1 MRYILNNNIE
11 FIDIDQISLLDV
23 VNFKI
28 KILF

>member
-11 FIDIDQISLLDV
+11 FLDIDQISLLDV

>member
-11 FIDIDQISLLDV
+11 FLGIDQIFLLDV

>member
-1 MRYILNNNIE
+1 MRYILNTNIE
-11 FIDIDQISLLDV
+11 FLDLGEISLLDV